1 MGKVEA
7 ITLVMIGLIDK
18 NIEKTLRKQRLVD
31 LAAAQNSCAEKKE
44 GPYCLS
50 AWKDNLWKR

>member
-31 LAAAQNSCAEKKE
+31 LAAAQNSCA
-44 GPYCLS
+44 
-50 AWKDNLWKR
+50 